1 MLRLRLDI
9 LSKICCYWFLLGVVW
24 YRFGFHRCVA
34 AYVECES
41 LSSNEKGQAH
51 PEEKP

>member
-1 MLRLRLDI
+1 LLHRLLVFRRSRLSSCS
-9 LSKICCYWFLLGVVW
+9 LSSSCCVGVDGV
-24 YRFGFHRCVA
+24 
-34 AYVECES
+34 